1 MYEFKNTSW
10 AGQIVQYNYAKDND
24 PRNTIF
30 ATACFTNGCTNHK
43 ATKLGTAH
51 YDFELRRDL
60 VRLAAKHSFW
70 CPFTLGQ
77 VIENLEDISE
87 VVPMKFTVE
96 ETAEM
101 FKIHLEIENSLSR
114 RVHFYV
120 LTRVRYLYE
129 FPQCALFNDVYKLKA
144 LDRFSGWDLQS
155 LYGLVVSSIPVV
167 RNSGNEYMNGRSSWY
182 DPYHSIPL
190 NCTDRIPEMLGNA
203 KLKEKNLDFSSLNAI
218 YRCISK
224 VPVKIKFDKELF
236 SSLAYWRDKA
246 GFDMR
251 LPYYLENATLYD
263 DPKKNTAEKVNIDHY
278 DETKKAILDTKIE
291 LLKHDDAYRIVQG
304 DYFRRLREVEERVK
318 KFLIKT
324 FNELH
329 PRDEHG
335 RFKKKVV
342 A

>member
-10 AGQIVQYNYAKDND
+10 AGLIVQYNYAKNND
-24 PRNTIF
+24 PRNTGF
-30 ATACFTNGCTNHK
+30 ATACLTNGCTHHK
-43 ATKLGTAH
+43 TTTLGTAL
-51 YDFELRRDL
+51 YDIELRRDL
-60 VRLAAKHSFW
+60 VRLAAGHSFW

-77 VIENLEDISE
+77 VIENLEDIAE
-87 VVPMKFTVE
+87 VVPMEFAVE
-96 ETAEM
+96 ETAET
-101 FKIHLEIENSLSR
+101 FKIHLEISNSFSG

-167 RNSGNEYMNGRSSWY
+167 RNTGNEYITGRSSWY

-190 NCTDRIPEMLGNA
+190 NYPDRIPVRLGNED
-203 KLKEKNLDFSSLNAI
+203 LKKKNLQFSTLNSI
-218 YRCISK
+218 YGSISK
-224 VPVKIKFDKELF
+224 VPVKIEFDKELF
-236 SSLAYWRDKA
+236 SSLAYWRDKE
-246 GFDMR
+246 GFEMR

-263 DPKKNTAEKVNIDHY
+263 DPKKNEAGKVTLDY
-278 DETKKAILDTKIE
+278 YEETKKAILATKID
-291 LLKHDDAYRIVQG
+291 LLRRDEANIIVQK
-304 DYFRRLREVEERVK
+304 DYSRRRREIDEKVK
-318 KFLIKT
+318 ELGQMT

>member
-1 MYEFKNTSW
+1 MYEFKDTSW
-10 AGQIVQYNYAKDND
+10 VGQVVQYNYSQNND

-43 ATKLGTAH
+43 ATESGKAL

-77 VIENLEDISE
+77 VIENLEDIAD
-87 VVPMKFTVE
+87 VVPMKFAVE

-101 FKIHLEIENSLSR
+101 FKIHLEVSNKLSK

-144 LDRFSGWDLQS
+144 LDRFSDWDLQS
-155 LYGLVVSSIPVV
+155 LYGLVVSSIPIV
-167 RNSGNEYMNGRSSWY
+167 RNDGKSYINGRSSWY

-190 NCTDRIPEMLGNA
+190 NYSDRIPERLNNK
-203 KLKEKNLDFSSLNAI
+203 KLREKNLSYSTLNAI
-218 YRCISK
+218 YVYLFK
-224 VPVKIKFDKELF
+224 VPVKINYDKELF
-236 SSLAYWRDKA
+236 SSLAYWRDKE
-246 GFDMR
+246 GFEMR

-263 DPKKNTAEKVNIDHY
+263 DPKKNVAEKVTLDY
-278 DETKKAILDTKIE
+278 YEETKKAILDTKIE
-291 LLKHDDAYRIVQG
+291 LLKQADANKIVQE
-304 DYFRRLREVEERVK
+304 DYERRRKEMENKANELRMA
-318 KFLIKT
+318 T

-329 PRDEHG
+329 PRDKFG
-335 RFKKKVV
+335 RFKKKEIV
-342 A
+342 